1 MLAAIL
7 LAAQAW
13 NSAETLTLVDRAIQR
28 RRAGEA
34 AVTRYTSRADGVVL
48 FLAQI
53 GADTAAVPRLVKADE
68 LQAEVY
74 WEAPNRSKQTVT
86 AWRER
91 RFLPTDIVY
100 HRDHLAIVTDDFG
113 DAIRLGEGDEV
124 RDVVHPLSPA
134 GRDLYDFAL
143 GDSLTLAAGAVHVVV
158 REVLVRPRDDRNP
171 LVAGSLYLDN

>member
-7 LAAQAW
+7 LAVQVW
-13 NSAETLTLVDRAIQR
+13 NSPAALTLVDRAIQR

-34 AVTRYTSRADGVVL
+34 AVTRYTSRAEGVVL
-48 FLAQI
+48 FLAQV
-53 GADTAAVPRLVKADE
+53 GPDSAAVPRLVKADD

-91 RFLPTDIVY
+91 RFLPTDVSY

-134 GRDLYDFAL
+134 GRELYEYAL
-143 GDSLTLAAGAVHVVV
+143 ADSLSLTPEDVNKAHLSALAWTQNVTA
-158 REVLVRPRDDRNP
+158 
-171 LVAGSLYLDN
+171 